1 MVKLIVGLK
10 GTGKTKALIETVNTA
25 ASESHGS
32 VVCLELGDKLRYDI
46 NYQVRLVDV
55 SEYGVDDADKLV
67 GFVAGMYA
75 SNHDITHIFIDSALK
90 ICKNDVERFE
100 KFFTGAAKLAEAN
113 SFDLVVTSSVALEN
127 VPEGLK
133 KYIG

>member
-10 GTGKTKALIETVNTA
+10 GTGKTKTLIEMVNTA
-25 ASESHGS
+25 SKESHGS
-32 VVCLELGDKLRYDI
+32 VICLELGDKLRYDI

-90 ICKNDVERFE
+90 ICKNEVDGFV
-100 KFFTGAAKLAEAN
+100 KFFEGAAHLAETN
-113 SFDLVVTSSVALEN
+113 GFDLVVTSSIAPED
-127 VPEGLK
+127 VPEELK
-133 KYIG
+133 KYI

>member
-25 ASESHGS
+25 AQESHGS

-55 SEYGVDDADKLV
+55 SEYGVDDAEKLV

-90 ICKNDVERFE
+90 ICKNDIDGFE

-113 SFDLVVTSSVALEN
+113 GFDLVVTSSVALEN

>member
-1 MVKLIVGLK
+1 MVKLIIGLK
-10 GTGKTKALIETVNTA
+10 GTGKTKTLIEMVNNA
-25 ASESHGS
+25 AKESHGS

-55 SEYGVDDADKLV
+55 SEYGVDETQKLV

-90 ICKNDVERFE
+90 ICKNDVDGFVNFFE
-100 KFFTGAAKLAEAN
+100 SAARLAETN
-113 SFDLVVTSSVALEN
+113 GFDLVVTSSIAPEN
-127 VPEGLK
+127 VPEVLK
-133 KYIG
+133 KYI

>member
-10 GTGKTKALIETVNTA
+10 GTGKTKTLIEMVNTA
-25 ASESHGS
+25 SKESHGS
-32 VVCLELGDKLRYDI
+32 VICLELGDKLRYDI

-90 ICKNDVERFE
+90 ICKNDMAGFV
-100 KFFTGAAKLAEAN
+100 KFFESSANLAETN
-113 SFDLVVTSSVALEN
+113 GFDLVVTSSVAPEN
-127 VPEGLK
+127 VPEELK
-133 KYIG
+133 KYI

>member
-10 GTGKTKALIETVNTA
+10 GTGKTKTLIEMVNTA
-25 ASESHGS
+25 AKESHGS

-55 SEYGVDDADKLV
+55 SEYGVDNTCKLV
-67 GFVAGMYA
+67 GFVSGMYA

-90 ICKNDVERFE
+90 ICKNDIEQFVGFFE
-100 KFFTGAAKLAEAN
+100 GASALAQN
-113 SFDLVVTSSVALEN
+113 CGFDLVVTSSIAPEE
-127 VPEGLK
+127 VPEELK
-133 KYIG
+133 KYL